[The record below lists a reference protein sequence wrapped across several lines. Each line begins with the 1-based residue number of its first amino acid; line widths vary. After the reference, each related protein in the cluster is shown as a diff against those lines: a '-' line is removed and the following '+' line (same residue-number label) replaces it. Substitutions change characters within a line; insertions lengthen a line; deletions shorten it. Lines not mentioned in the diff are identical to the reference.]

1 NIGHTQA
8 AAGVAGVI
16 KMVMAMRHGV
26 LPRTLHVDAPS
37 SHVDWSA
44 GAVELLTESRS
55 WPRVERPWR
64 AGVSSFGISGTNAH
78 VIIEQGPETPEP
90 EEASQGQAPAATAGV
105 VPVLVSGRSV
115 EALRAQVVFAFLL
128 GLLFALMRMSSVRPY
143 RWIAIAYIEI
153 FRGLPAL
160 LIFLLILFLP
170 LALSGFQVPGGTYGE
185 GILGLTIVGS
195 AYMAETLRAGL
206 QAVPK
211 GQMEAARSLGMSYTR
226 AMVSIVIPQAV
237 RIVIP
242 PTTNQFVSLLK
253 DSSLVLFLGVSG
265 DYVELTKFGN
275 DMASTHANATPIL
288 VVGVTYLLVTI
299 PLGYL
304 ASRLEKRQAKGR

>member
-1 NIGHTQA
+1 MTDQSTTTESPG
-8 AAGVAGVI
+8 
-16 KMVMAMRHGV
+16 
-26 LPRTLHVDAPS
+26 P
-37 SHVDWSA
+37 A
-44 GAVELLTESRS
+44 GAPPGRTKLSPRKKQQISRAIQYVVLVVVAVFLLTR
-55 WPRVERPWR
+55 
-64 AGVSSFGISGTNAH
+64 
-78 VIIEQGPETPEP
+78 IEWAELGKNFTKPEV
-90 EEASQGQAPAATAGV
+90 ASQMLPDLFTVA
-105 VPVLVSGRSV
+105 LVNTIIYSV
-115 EALRAQVVFAFLL
+115 GGFAFAFLL

-143 RWIAIAYIEI
+143 RWIAVAYIEI
-153 FRGLPAL
+153 FRGLPAV
-160 LIFLLILFLP
+160 LIFLFILFLP
-170 LALSGFQVPGGTYGE
+170 LALPGFEVPGGTYGQ

-211 GQMEAARSLGMSYTR
+211 GQLEAARSLGMSYSR
-226 AMVSIVIPQAV
+226 GMISIVIPQAV

-265 DYVELTKFGN
+265 EYVELTKFGN
-275 DMASTHANATPIL
+275 DQASTFSNATPLL

-304 ASRLEKRQAKGR
+304 ASRLEKRQMKGR

>member
-1 NIGHTQA
+1 MTDPSKTAESSGP
-8 AAGVAGVI
+8 AGTPPRGAG
-16 KMVMAMRHGV
+16 
-26 LPRTLHVDAPS
+26 LSPRKKQRI
-37 SHVDWSA
+37 
-44 GAVELLTESRS
+44 SRI
-55 WPRVERPWR
+55 VQY
-64 AGVSSFGISGTNAH
+64 V
-78 VIIEQGPETPEP
+78 
-90 EEASQGQAPAATAGV
+90 
-105 VPVLVSGRSV
+105 VLVAVVVFLLVRIEWGSLAANFAKPEVAAETWPEVFTVALKNTIIYSV
-115 EALRAQVVFAFLL
+115 GGFVFAFLL
-128 GLLFALMRMSSVRPY
+128 GLLFALMRLSSVAPY

-170 LALSGFQVPGGTYGE
+170 LALPGFEVPGGTYGQ
-185 GILGLTIVGS
+185 GILGLTVVGS

-206 QAVPK
+206 QAVPR
-211 GQMEAARSLGMSYTR
+211 GQTEAARSLGMSHSR
-226 AMVSIVIPQAV
+226 AMVTIVIPQAV

-253 DSSLVLFLGVSG
+253 DSSLVLFLGVTG

-275 DMASTHANATPIL
+275 DLASTHANATPIL

-304 ASRLEKRQAKGR
+304 ASRLEKRQGKGR

>member
-1 NIGHTQA
+1 MTEQPTTTEPTPGGGTPAGSGLSPRKRQQISRAVQYVVLA
-8 AAGVAGVI
+8 AVAVFLALTIEWGELGKNFARLDVAE
-16 KMVMAMRHGV
+16 KT
-26 LPRTLHVDAPS
+26 LPDLFTIALKN
-37 SHVDWSA
+37 
-44 GAVELLTESRS
+44 T
-55 WPRVERPWR
+55 
-64 AGVSSFGISGTNAH
+64 
-78 VIIEQGPETPEP
+78 IIY
-90 EEASQGQAPAATAGV
+90 
-105 VPVLVSGRSV
+105 SV
-115 EALRAQVVFAFLL
+115 GGFVFAFLL

>member
-1 NIGHTQA
+1 MTDQSTTAESPG
-8 AAGVAGVI
+8 
-16 KMVMAMRHGV
+16 
-26 LPRTLHVDAPS
+26 P
-37 SHVDWSA
+37 A
-44 GAVELLTESRS
+44 GAPPGRTKLSPRKKQQISRAIQYVVLVVVAVFLLTR
-55 WPRVERPWR
+55 
-64 AGVSSFGISGTNAH
+64 
-78 VIIEQGPETPEP
+78 IEWAELGKNFAKPEV
-90 EEASQGQAPAATAGV
+90 ASQMLPDLFTVA
-105 VPVLVSGRSV
+105 LVNTIIYSV
-115 EALRAQVVFAFLL
+115 GGFAFAFLL

-143 RWIAIAYIEI
+143 RWIAVAYIEI
-153 FRGLPAL
+153 FRGLPAV
-160 LIFLLILFLP
+160 LIFLFILFLP
-170 LALSGFQVPGGTYGE
+170 LALPGFEVPGGTYGQ

-211 GQMEAARSLGMSYTR
+211 GQLEAARSLGMSYSR
-226 AMVSIVIPQAV
+226 GMLSIVIPQAV

-265 DYVELTKFGN
+265 EYVELTKFGN
-275 DMASTHANATPIL
+275 DQASTFSNATPLL

-304 ASRLEKRQAKGR
+304 ASRLEKRQMKGR

>member
-1 NIGHTQA
+1 MTDQP
-8 AAGVAGVI
+8 
-16 KMVMAMRHGV
+16 K
-26 LPRTLHVDAPS
+26 T
-37 SHVDWSA
+37 
-44 GAVELLTESRS
+44 TE
-55 WPRVERPWR
+55 P
-64 AGVSSFGISGTNAH
+64 
-78 VIIEQGPETPEP
+78 
-90 EEASQGQAPAATAGV
+90 APAGGAPGRSGLSPRKRQQISRAV
-105 VPVLVSGRSV
+105 QYVVLVAV
-115 EALRAQVVFAFLL
+115 AVFLALRIEWGKLGENFTKLDVAEKTLPDLFTVALKNTIIYSVGGFVFAFLL
-128 GLLFALMRMSSVRPY
+128 GLVLALMRLSSVRPY
-143 RWIAIAYIEI
+143 RWIAVAYIEI

-170 LALSGFQVPGGTYGE
+170 LAITGLEIPGGTYGQ

-211 GQMEAARSLGMSYTR
+211 GQMEAARSLGMSHTR

-275 DMASTHANATPIL
+275 DTASTYANATPIL

-304 ASRLEKRQAKGR
+304 ASRLERRQARGR

>member
-1 NIGHTQA
+1 MTDQ
-8 AAGVAGVI
+8 
-16 KMVMAMRHGV
+16 
-26 LPRTLHVDAPS
+26 PTT
-37 SHVDWSA
+37 
-44 GAVELLTESRS
+44 TE
-55 WPRVERPWR
+55 P
-64 AGVSSFGISGTNAH
+64 
-78 VIIEQGPETPEP
+78 TP
-90 EEASQGQAPAATAGV
+90 GGGAPAGGGLSPRKRQQISRAVQYV
-105 VPVLVSGRSV
+105 VLAAVAVFLALTIEWGELGKNFARLDVAEKTLPELFTIALKNTIIYSV
-115 EALRAQVVFAFLL
+115 GGFVFAFLL

>member
-1 NIGHTQA
+1 MTDQSTTAEPTPGGNTPVRSGLSPRKRQQISRAVQYVVLTAVVVFLALTIEWGELA
-8 AAGVAGVI
+8 KNFARLDVAEET
-16 KMVMAMRHGV
+16 
-26 LPRTLHVDAPS
+26 LPDLFTVALKN
-37 SHVDWSA
+37 
-44 GAVELLTESRS
+44 T
-55 WPRVERPWR
+55 
-64 AGVSSFGISGTNAH
+64 
-78 VIIEQGPETPEP
+78 IIY
-90 EEASQGQAPAATAGV
+90 
-105 VPVLVSGRSV
+105 SV
-115 EALRAQVVFAFLL
+115 GGFVFAFLL

-143 RWIAIAYIEI
+143 RWIATAYIEI

-170 LALSGFQVPGGTYGE
+170 LALTGFKVPGGTYGE

-275 DMASTHANATPIL
+275 DTASTHANATPIL

-304 ASRLEKRQAKGR
+304 ASRLEKRQGKGR

>member
-1 NIGHTQA
+1 MLVVA
-8 AAGVAGVI
+8 AIAV
-16 KMVMAMRHGV
+16 V
-26 LPRTLHVDAPS
+26 LF
-37 SHVDWSA
+37 VDWASLA
-44 GAVELLTESRS
+44 QNFAKPEVARETLPELFT
-55 WPRVERPWR
+55 
-64 AGVSSFGISGTNAH
+64 I
-78 VIIEQGPETPEP
+78 
-90 EEASQGQAPAATAGV
+90 
-105 VPVLVSGRSV
+105 
-115 EALRAQVVFAFLL
+115 ALKNTLIYSIGGFVFAFLI
-128 GLLFALMRMSSVRPY
+128 GLVLALMRLSSVRPY
-143 RWIAIAYIEI
+143 RWLSLAYIEV

-160 LIFLLILFLP
+160 LIFLMILFLP
-170 LALSGFQVPGGTYGE
+170 LALPGFEVPGGLYGQ

-211 GQMEAARSLGMSYTR
+211 GQMEAARSLGMSYSR
-226 AMVSIVIPQAV
+226 AMITIIIPQAV

-265 DYVELTKFGN
+265 EYVELTKFGN
-275 DMASTHANATPIL
+275 DLASTYANATPIL

-304 ASRLEKRQAKGR
+304 AARLEKRQGKGR

>member
-1 NIGHTQA
+1 MTDQSTATEPSGPGGPPPARARFSPRKRQQISRAVQYVILVVA
-8 AAGVAGVI
+8 ALAV
-16 KMVMAMRHGV
+16 V
-26 LPRTLHVDAPS
+26 LF
-37 SHVDWSA
+37 VDWASLA
-44 GAVELLTESRS
+44 QNFAKPEVAQETLPELFT
-55 WPRVERPWR
+55 
-64 AGVSSFGISGTNAH
+64 I
-78 VIIEQGPETPEP
+78 
-90 EEASQGQAPAATAGV
+90 
-105 VPVLVSGRSV
+105 
-115 EALRAQVVFAFLL
+115 ALKNTLIYSIGGFVFAFLI
-128 GLLFALMRMSSVRPY
+128 GLVLALMRLSSVRPY
-143 RWIAIAYIEI
+143 RWLSLAYIEI

-160 LIFLLILFLP
+160 LIFLMILFLP
-170 LALSGFQVPGGTYGE
+170 LALPGFEVPGGLYGQ

-211 GQMEAARSLGMSYTR
+211 GQMEAARSLGMSYSR
-226 AMVSIVIPQAV
+226 AMISIIIPQAV

-265 DYVELTKFGN
+265 EYVELTKFGN
-275 DMASTHANATPIL
+275 DLASTYANATPIL

-304 ASRLEKRQAKGR
+304 ATRLEKRQGKGR

>member
-1 NIGHTQA
+1 MTDKSTA
-8 AAGVAGVI
+8 AEPSAPAGAPPGGTGLSPRQKQQI
-16 KMVMAMRHGV
+16 S
-26 LPRTLHVDAPS
+26 RTLQYV
-37 SHVDWSA
+37 
-44 GAVELLTESRS
+44 
-55 WPRVERPWR
+55 
-64 AGVSSFGISGTNAH
+64 
-78 VIIEQGPETPEP
+78 
-90 EEASQGQAPAATAGV
+90 
-105 VPVLVSGRSV
+105 VLVAAVVFLLLRIEWGSLAANFAKPEVAAETWPDVFTVALKNTIIYSV
-115 EALRAQVVFAFLL
+115 GGFVFAFLF
-128 GLLFALMRMSSVRPY
+128 GLLFALMRLSSVAPY
-143 RWIAIAYIEI
+143 RWISIAYIEI

-170 LALSGFQVPGGTYGE
+170 LALPGFEVPGGTYGQ

-206 QAVPK
+206 QAVPR
-211 GQMEAARSLGMSYTR
+211 GQMEAARSLGMSHTR
-226 AMVSIVIPQAV
+226 AMVTIVIPQAV

-253 DSSLVLFLGVSG
+253 DSSLVLFLGVTG

-275 DMASTHANATPIL
+275 DLASTYANATPIL

-304 ASRLEKRQAKGR
+304 ANRLEKRQGKGR

>member
-1 NIGHTQA
+1 MTEQSTPA
-8 AAGVAGVI
+8 E
-16 KMVMAMRHGV
+16 
-26 LPRTLHVDAPS
+26 
-37 SHVDWSA
+37 SA
-44 GAVELLTESRS
+44 GPAGAPPGRTGLSPRKKQQISRIVQYVALVAV
-55 WPRVERPWR
+55 
-64 AGVSSFGISGTNAH
+64 
-78 VIIEQGPETPEP
+78 
-90 EEASQGQAPAATAGV
+90 V
-105 VPVLVSGRSV
+105 VFL
-115 EALRAQVVFAFLL
+115 ALRIEWGQLAENFAKPEVAAETLPDLFTVALKNTIIYSVGGFFFAFLL

-170 LALSGFQVPGGTYGE
+170 LALPGFEVPGGTYGQ

-211 GQMEAARSLGMSYTR
+211 GQMEAARSLGMSHAR
-226 AMVSIVIPQAV
+226 AMTTIVIPQAV

-265 DYVELTKFGN
+265 EYVELTKFGN
-275 DMASTHANATPIL
+275 DMASTFANATPIL

-304 ASRLEKRQAKGR
+304 ASRLEKRQARGR